1 MNGLSENEK
10 DYYNGVNA
18 KVALNIIAD
27 FFLPRFCAGC
37 FKKFESAEH
46 HICGKCLAAIHRV
59 SPQII
64 KDNFASNFS
73 HGFIKEIIPIFLFEK
88 EGALQNI
95 IHAVKYNQNISLAR
109 FIGRKMG
116 SILKSER
123 ADLKIDLIIP
133 VPLHILKKS
142 ERGFNQSAHIS
153 KGISQILK
161 IEVNSKLRRVRYT
174 ESQTKMDK
182 AERKQNIASAFKTKF
197 DFSGKNILL
206 VDDVITTG
214 ATISECARILKTAG
228 AANIYACSVAI
239 A

>member
-1 MNGLSENEK
+1 MNGSSENGK
-10 DYYNGVNA
+10 DYYNGVSA
-18 KVALNIIAD
+18 KVVSNIIAD

-37 FKKFESAEH
+37 NSKFKANES
-46 HICGKCLAAIHRV
+46 HICNTCFEYIKRA
-59 SPQII
+59 SPQVISE
-64 KDNFASNFS
+64 NFEINFS
-73 HGFIKEIIPIFLFEK
+73 HGFIEEIIPIFLFEK
-88 EGALQNI
+88 DGALQNI
-95 IHAVKYNQNISLAR
+95 IHAVKYDQNILLAK

-116 SILKSER
+116 AILKNER
-123 ADLKIDLIIP
+123 ADLKIDMIIP

-161 IEVNSKLRRVRYT
+161 IKVSKKLRRVRYT

-182 AERKQNIASAFKTKF
+182 AERKQNISSAFQTKF
-197 DFSGKNILL
+197 DFSNKNILL

-214 ATISECARILKTAG
+214 ATISECARILKCAG
-228 AANIYACSVAI
+228 AANIYACSIAI

>member
-1 MNGLSENEK
+1 M
-10 DYYNGVNA
+10 VNV
-18 KVALNIIAD
+18 KVALNFIVD

-37 FKKFESAEH
+37 FKKFKPDEN
-46 HICGKCLAAIHRV
+46 HICTKCLENINRA

-64 KDNFASNFS
+64 AENFASNFS
-73 HGFIKEIIPIFLFEK
+73 HGYIKEIIPIFLFK
-88 EGALQNI
+88 KAGALQYI
-95 IHAVKYNQNISLAR
+95 IHAVKYDQNILLAK

-116 SILKSER
+116 AILKNER

-161 IEVNSKLRRVRYT
+161 IKVSKKLRRVRYT

-182 AERKQNIASAFKTKF
+182 AERKQNISSAFQTKF
-197 DFSGKNILL
+197 DFSNKNILL

-214 ATISECARILKTAG
+214 ATISECARILKCAG
-228 AANIYACSVAI
+228 AANIYACSIAI